1 MMFQRTYRASFIQLV
16 KINGRWIVGGTLFS
30 LLCKASNESEPATT
44 MRGRCNFLSTFEIGA
59 VGVAAV
65 TTNAATAVAVV
76 DVVVDVVVAGY
87 TVVTGLDCNLI

>member
-1 MMFQRTYRASFIQLV
+1 
-16 KINGRWIVGGTLFS
+16 
-30 LLCKASNESEPATT
+30 

-87 TVVTGLDCNLI
+87 TVVTGLD